1 MAKDVPYFPLYA
13 ANILAAKS
21 FKLMT
26 LKERGLWIT
35 LQMECWVNGDVPA
48 NNDELAQY
56 LGIPFNE
63 MAESLTNKQY
73 SFVQKIKDILISP
86 ELEEYRKKYDE
97 RRMKQIQGGIKGAE
111 RKKIKQRQTV
121 IATEGKP
128 LGQPEG
134 VLNYINS
141 SSIELNK
148 VISNQLL
155 GERPINEEA
164 QAWVKDYD
172 AHIDSRKN

>member
-13 ANILAAKS
+13 ANILAAKP
-21 FKLMT
+21 FKLMS

-35 LQMECWVNGDVPA
+35 LQMECWVNGDIPA
-48 NNDELAQY
+48 NNDELAKY
-56 LGIPFNE
+56 LGTPIDE
-63 MAESLTNKQY
+63 IVEALTHNQY
-73 SFVQKIKDILISP
+73 SFIQKIKDILISP

-97 RRMKQIQGGIKGAE
+97 RRMKQKLGGIKGAD

-121 IATEGKP
+121 IATEGEP

-172 AHIDSRKN
+172 GHIDSRKN